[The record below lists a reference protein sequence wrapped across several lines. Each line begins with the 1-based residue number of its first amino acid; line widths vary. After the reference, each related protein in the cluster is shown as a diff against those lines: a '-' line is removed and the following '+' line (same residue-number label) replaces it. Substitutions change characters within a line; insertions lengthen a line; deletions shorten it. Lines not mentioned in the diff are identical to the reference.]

1 MHSVPLE
8 FGSPYQNYYPK
19 LTAVLCWA
27 LHKYTVVGHKS
38 GHFFGVFLSLKIL
51 KGRKI
56 DFVSANK
63 G

>member
-1 MHSVPLE
+1 MKYLFVS
-8 FGSPYQNYYPK
+8 
-19 LTAVLCWA
+19 LTLINIVTRMD
-27 LHKYTVVGHKS
+27 TVVGHKS